1 MNRWLSWSLERSCTW
16 SQTEGC
22 TCISTFEPTLSFDL
36 SSPQLADER
45 LWAERLHACVEPL
58 PLGGAAL
65 GLCLDLVVHLLGS
78 GLWLLLGPPFCSR
91 YQSYT
96 HPQLKGIYCADFNLQ
111 KKMFC
116 VTSYV
121 NSCCFLRVFWKHNCS
136 FTWRVQLKSSESR
149 PKKTN
154 DIPDFKFACS
164 PSVVFTIVS
173 QSIQTIA
180 QEESLLLHA
189 CLFFCF
195 NYKFIVIISLA
206 EKFECRHIVTY

>member
-1 MNRWLSWSLERSCTW
+1 MGSSNTAEWWELKQGGFVIPDVQNYLQIKQISIKVEHKVNRWLSWSLERSCTW
-16 SQTEGC
+16 SQTECC

-91 YQSYT
+91 YRSYT
-96 HPQLKGIYCADFNLQ
+96 HPQLKRIYCADFNLR

-121 NSCCFLRVFWKHNCS
+121 NSWCFLRVFWKHDCS
-136 FTWRVQLKSSESR
+136 FTCRVQLKSSESR
-149 PKKTN
+149 PKKT
-154 DIPDFKFACS
+154 
-164 PSVVFTIVS
+164 
-173 QSIQTIA
+173 Q
-180 QEESLLLHA
+180 
-189 CLFFCF
+189 
-195 NYKFIVIISLA
+195 
-206 EKFECRHIVTY
+206 RHTWF